1 MFEEEGTT
9 RFFDKEPV
17 LVGRILREVLEKQGL
32 SNKIA
37 VYQAVSRF
45 QDFFPDMASFCEALR
60 FTEGTLYIKVKE
72 PTRVFEVRGR
82 ENDIKERFKKEG
94 IIVARLKIICG

>member
-1 MFEEEGTT
+1 MLKEEGTT
-9 RFFDKEPV
+9 RFFNKEPV
-17 LVGRILREVLEKQGL
+17 LISRILKEVLEKQGL

-37 VYQAVSRF
+37 VYQVVSRF
-45 QDFFPDMASFCEALR
+45 HDFFPDMASFCEALR

-94 IIVARLKIICG
+94 IIVDRLKILCG